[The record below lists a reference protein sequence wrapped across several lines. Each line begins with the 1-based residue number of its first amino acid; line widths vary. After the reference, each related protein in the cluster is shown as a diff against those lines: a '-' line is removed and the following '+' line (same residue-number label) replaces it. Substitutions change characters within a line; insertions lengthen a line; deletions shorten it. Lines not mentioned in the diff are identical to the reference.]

1 MKNMKNTTN
10 MKNPVKFMN
19 KSHGPIYIY
28 HVYDNSFL
36 QLATLSRGET
46 TVMNIPHG
54 SHIAIKRGVTV
65 EDMIVP
71 IETIFET
78 YLDKNFFFL

>member
-1 MKNMKNTTN
+1 
-10 MKNPVKFMN
+10 MKNPVRFSNRKEQTIF
-19 KSHGPIYIY
+19 IY

-46 TVMNIPHG
+46 TVMNIPRG
-54 SHIAIKRGVTV
+54 SHIAIKKGVTV